1 MFIFLY
7 LILFFAVIYVV
18 SSMMMVS
25 KLKEWGI
32 KIDYLWLRLK
42 IISYA
47 NQYREITKKE
57 AGKTGILYYLWL
69 ASINCALICLILFL
83 ITK

>member
-7 LILFFAVIYVV
+7 LILFFAIIYVV

-47 NQYREITKKE
+47 NQYKEITGKE
-57 AGKTGILYYLWL
+57 AGKTGILYYLWMT
-69 ASINCALICLILFL
+69 SINCALICLILFL

>member
-7 LILFFAVIYVV
+7 LIIFFAVIYVV

-32 KIDYLWLRLK
+32 KIEYLWLRLK

-47 NQYREITKKE
+47 NQYKEITRKE

-69 ASINCALICLILFL
+69 IAINCALICLILFL